1 MGHGRLLRGL
11 LLQPPMTARRPLS
24 PMRRLRVFE
33 AAGGLCHL
41 CGLRIQVGEKWEV
54 EHRRALALGGEDDDA
69 NLSPAHKSCHAE
81 KTTDDLARTAKAKR
95 MKAKHLGIRKRSTF
109 PKPPPGYEYD
119 WRRRG
124 YFKAGE
130 KA

>member
-1 MGHGRLLRGL
+1 
-11 LLQPPMTARRPLS
+11 MTTRRPLS

-69 NLSPAHKSCHAE
+69 NLSPAHVNCHAE
-81 KTTDDLARTAKAKR
+81 KTKADAKSWSKAKR
-95 MKAKHLGIRKRSTF
+95 MKSKFIDRPQSRNPMPGSRASKWKKRMDGSVVL
-109 PKPPPGYEYD
+109 
-119 WRRRG
+119 R
-124 YFKAGE
+124 
-130 KA
+130 